1 MEAQLLRDKNVLP
14 GDDVLAE
21 ALGSSYAAFQEL
33 MGAVTDPTYGL
44 TVEWRYYSD
53 GSAWLCKVCFKKKTI
68 FWLSVWDTFF
78 KVSFFFTE
86 KNCAGIASLGIDES
100 IKAEF
105 GQSKPIGRLIPLVI
119 SVSRKEQIS
128 DVVTLVEY
136 KKRLK

>member
-14 GDDVLAE
+14 GDDVLE
-21 ALGSSYAAFQEL
+21 DALGSSYAAFQEL
-33 MGAVTDPTYGL
+33 MGAVTDPTHAL
-44 TVEWRYYSD
+44 TVEWNYYKD
-53 GSAWLCKVCFKKKTI
+53 GNAWLCKVCFKKKTI
-68 FWLSVWDTFF
+68 FWLSVWDKFF
-78 KVSFFFTE
+78 KTSFFFTE
-86 KNCAGIASLGIDES
+86 KNCAGILELSIDGS

-119 SVSRKEQIS
+119 SVSRKEQIP

>member
-14 GDDVLAE
+14 GDDVLE
-21 ALGSSYAAFQEL
+21 VALGDSFAAFQAL
-33 MGAVTDPTYGL
+33 MGAVAEHGL

-128 DVVTLVEY
+128 DVVALVEY